1 MHLSTTAIVCAV
13 RAHGENNVVARLLT
27 AEAGLLAGY
36 VRGGRSRRMRPVL
49 MAGNTVAA
57 AFRAR
62 TEDQL
67 PSLAVELAHSR
78 AGLHAEP
85 LPAAAIEWVTALA
98 ATALPEGQPY
108 PRLHAALDGML
119 GAIEHA
125 PSARGWVA
133 ALVRFETL
141 TVAELGYADL
151 PPDAPPSDAAWPVLL
166 AALDAS
172 GTYLHRDVFA
182 DRRGH
187 AFDARERLV
196 VRLRRL
202 LG

>member
-1 MHLSTTAIVCAV
+1 MHLAATAIVCAV
-13 RAHGENNVVARLLT
+13 RPHGEHGVIARLLT
-27 AEAGLLAGY
+27 AEAGLVAGY

-49 MAGNTVAA
+49 MPGNAVAA
-57 AFRAR
+57 DFRAR

-67 PSLAVELAHSR
+67 ASLTVELTHSR
-78 AGLHAEP
+78 AGLHGEP
-85 LPAAAIEWVTALA
+85 LPAAAIVWVTALVA
-98 ATALPEGQPY
+98 AVLPESQPY
-108 PRLHAALDGML
+108 PRLYAALDGML

-133 ALVRFETL
+133 ALVRFEAL
-141 TVAELGYADL
+141 TVAELGYADG
-151 PPDAPPSDAAWPVLL
+151 PPAPPTPEAAWPELL

-196 VRLRRL
+196 TRLRRL

>member
-1 MHLSTTAIVCAV
+1 
-13 RAHGENNVVARLLT
+13 
-27 AEAGLLAGY
+27 
-36 VRGGRSRRMRPVL
+36 MRPVL
-49 MAGNTVAA
+49 MPGNTVAA
-57 AFRAR
+57 EFRAR
-62 TEDQL
+62 TETQL
-67 PSLAVELAHSR
+67 PSLTVELAHSR

-85 LPAAAIEWVTALA
+85 LPAAAIAWITALVA
-98 ATALPEGQPY
+98 AALPESQPY
-108 PRLHAALDGML
+108 PRLYAALDGML

-141 TVAELGYADL
+141 AVAELGYADV
-151 PPDAPPSDAAWPVLL
+151 PPEPPTFDADWPALL

-196 VRLRRL
+196 TRLRRL